1 MSQDNSMKRRAVISF
16 YKTLLKKNRVQQYGP
31 AYKRMLQL
39 EQKYKQETGWL
50 RYRKEELMKTSLDWL
65 NEKDL
70 N

>member
-1 MSQDNSMKRRAVISF
+1 MKKRAVISF
-16 YKTLLKKNRVQQYGP
+16 YKALLKKNRIQQYGP

-50 RYRKEELMKTSLDWL
+50 SYREEEQMKTSLDWL
-65 NEKDL
+65 NKKDL